1 MQSLLL
7 GRKANLHNCTRQKA
21 LNDTERKNDSQRAS
35 STSYGGSAPD
45 VMQDFWQ
52 AVVDF
57 HSHLSRAQANRQQN
71 VAVST
76 DTLRTLL
83 DNVEAIKTMQ
93 CMQEKRSVAS
103 LYLGTLLGALI
114 GIIGNFFVSFLLMQQ
129 NTWNTT
135 GVPISFALLVLVCVA
150 LFLQAK
156 KYAE

>member
-1 MQSLLL
+1 
-7 GRKANLHNCTRQKA
+7 
-21 LNDTERKNDSQRAS
+21 LNDAERETNSQQ
-35 STSYGGSAPD
+35 TSLPSNGDNSRD
-45 VMQDFWQ
+45 VLQDFWQ
-52 AVVDF
+52 ATVAL
-57 HSHLSRAQANRQQN
+57 HSYLSRAQANRQHD
-71 VAVST
+71 VTVPT

-129 NTWNTT
+129 NAWNIAGLT
-135 GVPISFALLVLVCVA
+135 ISFALLLLVCVA